1 MKRGKINL
9 KFLQYP
15 GKIVDVDLTWAY
27 TVVFI
32 LATLFDHGNK
42 YNTVMLIPWLH
53 IKPGEWEFMTTQMSI
68 QVTWGLSVV
77 VMVVDRVP
85 SLPGV
90 IVPVQVTVRP
100 PQVDQ
105 VLKQTHTG
113 ERTIRSTGRVLCLV
127 RGIEVLHRRGWPFIQ
142 LLVWFAKVYQILK
155 KIKVTHIKVTF

>member
-1 MKRGKINL
+1 MNEISSIS
-9 KFLQYP
+9 LQNCWSGSYQ
-15 GKIVDVDLTWAY
+15 GVHCSLY
-27 TVVFI
+27 I

-42 YNTVMLIPWLH
+42 YNTIMLIPWLH

-113 ERTIRSTGRVLCLV
+113 ERTIRSTGRFLCLV
-127 RGIEVLHRRGWPFIQ
+127 RGIEVLHRRGGPFIQ
-142 LLVWFAKVYQILK
+142 LLVRFAKVYQILK